1 MLDKRN
7 TEVETGTARYP
18 KSLKGYNATT
28 FIDEQVAEII
38 LVGLL
43 GECALV
49 EQAELSRFFTIVGLV
64 NGLDALE
71 RKRSGG

>member
-28 FIDEQVAEII
+28 FIDEPET
-38 LVGLL
+38 
-43 GECALV
+43 
-49 EQAELSRFFTIVGLV
+49 RW
-64 NGLDALE
+64 N
-71 RKRSGG
+71 